1 MRAVLCRALGD
12 PTKPRSEGGALA
24 VEDVPSPR
32 CPADG
37 VKVRVDAASLNF
49 ADVLMV
55 QGSYQEKPRMPF
67 IPGGECAGVVTE
79 SKTGIAFPAQVLS
92 PTSGRALSLAGAG
105 VRVKFWVVNVYAVGL
120 YFDAAKLK
128 GQSTSE
134 LPPVAD
140 VPALVRITLAMEL
153 PREKYND
160 AIKEQVEP
168 RMASATADFEAF
180 VNLSNQLPPTLAKGM
195 AIDLHLDSGTLSLVA
210 DEQRVGTVVSSALC
224 NALAD
229 VYMGSDPVSP
239 TAKQAAIQGLPL
251 I

>member
-1 MRAVLCRALGD
+1 MLRAIRPLARIARPSLLAATSAAVALGGV
-12 PTKPRSEGGALA
+12 SAALA
-24 VEDVPSPR
+24 EPEPKRFELARGAAVT
-32 CPADG
+32 
-37 VKVRVDAASLNF
+37 DAA
-49 ADVLMV
+49 
-55 QGSYQEKPRMPF
+55 PRAPLVATSQ
-67 IPGGECAGVVTE
+67 AGAVTE

>member
-1 MRAVLCRALGD
+1 MLRAIRPLARIARPSLLAATSAAVALGGV
-12 PTKPRSEGGALA
+12 SAALA
-24 VEDVPSPR
+24 EPEPKRFELARGAAVT
-32 CPADG
+32 
-37 VKVRVDAASLNF
+37 DAA
-49 ADVLMV
+49 
-55 QGSYQEKPRMPF
+55 PRAPLVATSQ
-67 IPGGECAGVVTE
+67 AGAVTE
-79 SKTGIAFPAQVLS
+79 SATGIAFPATVTS
-92 PTSGRALSLAGAG
+92 PTGRALSLAGAD
-105 VRVKFWVVNVYAVGL
+105 VRIKFWVVKVYAVGL

-128 GQSTSE
+128 GKSTSE
-134 LPPVAD
+134 LPAVAD

-168 RMASATADFEAF
+168 RMLEKNATADFEAF

-224 NALAD
+224 DALAD

>member
-1 MRAVLCRALGD
+1 MLRAIRPLARIARPSLLAATSAAVALGGV
-12 PTKPRSEGGALA
+12 SAALA
-24 VEDVPSPR
+24 EPEPKRFELARGAAVT
-32 CPADG
+32 
-37 VKVRVDAASLNF
+37 DAA
-49 ADVLMV
+49 
-55 QGSYQEKPRMPF
+55 PRAPLVATSQ
-67 IPGGECAGVVTE
+67 AGAVTE
-79 SKTGIAFPAQVLS
+79 SATGIAFPAQVPS

-105 VRVKFWVVNVYAVGL
+105 VRVKFWVVKVYAVGL

-168 RMASATADFEAF
+168 RMLEKNATADFEAF

-224 NALAD
+224 DALAD

>member
-1 MRAVLCRALGD
+1 MLRAIRPLARIARPSLLAATSAAVALGGA
-12 PTKPRSEGGALA
+12 SVALA
-24 VEDVPSPR
+24 EAEPKRFDFAR
-32 CPADG
+32 
-37 VKVRVDAASLNF
+37 KEAAPF
-49 ADVLMV
+49 APLVATS
-55 QGSYQEKPRMPF
+55 QA
-67 IPGGECAGVVTE
+67 GGLIE
-79 SKTGIAFPAQVLS
+79 SATGIAFPATVTS
-92 PTSGRALSLAGAG
+92 PTGRALSLAGAG
-105 VRVKFWVVNVYAVGL
+105 VRIKFWVVKVYAVGL
-120 YFDAAKLK
+120 YFNAAKLK
-128 GQSTSE
+128 GKSTSE
-134 LPPVAD
+134 LPAVAD

-224 NALAD
+224 DALAD

>member
-1 MRAVLCRALGD
+1 
-12 PTKPRSEGGALA
+12 
-24 VEDVPSPR
+24 
-32 CPADG
+32 
-37 VKVRVDAASLNF
+37 
-49 ADVLMV
+49 
-55 QGSYQEKPRMPF
+55 
-67 IPGGECAGVVTE
+67 
-79 SKTGIAFPAQVLS
+79 
-92 PTSGRALSLAGAG
+92 
-105 VRVKFWVVNVYAVGL
+105 
-120 YFDAAKLK
+120 
-128 GQSTSE
+128 
-134 LPPVAD
+134 
-140 VPALVRITLAMEL
+140 MEL

-168 RMASATADFEAF
+168 RMLEKNATADFEAF

-224 NALAD
+224 DALAD